1 MAKPRVPRVRARR
14 GEGDRLRDEILDA
27 AETLLIET
35 ADAERVSIRA
45 IGQIVGVT
53 APSIYRHFEDK
64 DALLLAACERAYD
77 RFDDYLMAE
86 AADASNPLQGI
97 KARAYAYIRFALSN
111 PGQYRILFMT
121 PGTHK
126 HPDISDVDVF
136 GADSS
141 MKGLVH
147 LSEAI
152 QAAIDAGLVAPVA
165 PTSELAVLLWS
176 MVHGIASLRIAHP
189 DMPWPDGEAQVDL
202 LFHSLAVGFC
212 TDKARI
218 LMGTHEAPSP
228 VLSRG
233 R

>member
-1 MAKPRVPRVRARR
+1 MGSVRARRVRARR

-27 AETLLIET
+27 AEALLIQT

-45 IGQIVGVT
+45 IGQMVGVT

-86 AADASNPLQGI
+86 SADASDPLQGI
-97 KARAYAYIRFALSN
+97 KAQAYAYIRFALAN

-121 PGTHK
+121 PGAHV
-126 HPDISDVDVF
+126 HPDLSDQDVF
-136 GADSS
+136 GAHSE

-147 LSEAI
+147 LAEAI
-152 QAAIDAGLVAPVA
+152 QAAIDAGLVAPIA
-165 PTSELAVLLWS
+165 STTDLAVLLWS

-189 DMPWPDGEAQVDL
+189 DMPWPNEERQVDT
-202 LFHSLAVGFC
+202 LFHALAIGFC
-212 TDKARI
+212 TPQARI
-218 LMGTHEAPSP
+218 QMGKS
-228 VLSRG
+228 
-233 R
+233 